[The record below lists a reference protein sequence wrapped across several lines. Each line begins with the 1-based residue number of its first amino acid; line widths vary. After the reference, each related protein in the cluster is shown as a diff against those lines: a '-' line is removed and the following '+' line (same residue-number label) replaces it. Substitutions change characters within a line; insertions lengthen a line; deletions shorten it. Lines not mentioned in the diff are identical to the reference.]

1 MKGFKNLKNKNF
13 RNAEVYFKEY
23 NKQSSKYS
31 VIVNDI
37 TLIGQSF
44 QKLIEYITQ
53 NETAKSLQFLRLFRQ
68 IMKMYSNS
76 ENSV

>member
-1 MKGFKNLKNKNF
+1 MKGFKNLKNQNF

-37 TLIGQSF
+37 TLIWQSI

-68 IMKMYSNS
+68 IMKMYSIS

>member
-13 RNAEVYFKEY
+13 GNAEVYFKEN

-44 QKLIEYITQ
+44 QLIEYITQ
-53 NETAKSLQFLRLFRQ
+53 NEKAKSLQFLRLCRQ

>member
-13 RNAEVYFKEY
+13 RNAEVYFKEN

-44 QKLIEYITQ
+44 QLIEYITQ
-53 NETAKSLQFLRLFRQ
+53 NEKAKSLQFLRLCRQ